1 VFARRPPK
9 HACTNKLIALEA
21 GHDTLTGVS
30 PRASKSSV
38 LSQDELAAWSGFVRA
53 HSYLV
58 RELDKDLQRSHR
70 LGQSSYQVLLQ
81 LAIAPRGRLR
91 MTALADAVLLSP
103 SGLTRLVDQ
112 LEREGLVVRERRED
126 DARSYD
132 AVLSPQG
139 RKLAKAATQANLRRV
154 RELFIDRLSEAQ
166 ITQLIAIWTAV
177 DPQFA
182 APRPALLL
190 LTQKG
195 V

>member
-1 VFARRPPK
+1 
-9 HACTNKLIALEA
+9 
-21 GHDTLTGVS
+21 
-30 PRASKSSV
+30 
-38 LSQDELAAWSGFVRA
+38 
-53 HSYLV
+53 
-58 RELDKDLQRSHR
+58 
-70 LGQSSYQVLLQ
+70 VLLQ

-132 AVLSPQG
+132 AVLSSKG
-139 RKLAKAATQANLRRV
+139 RKLAKAATKANLRRV

-190 LTQKG
+190 LTQTG
-195 V
+195 SD

>member
-1 VFARRPPK
+1 MGRGDGYP
-9 HACTNKLIALEA
+9 
-21 GHDTLTGVS
+21 DGVS

-38 LSQDELAAWSGFVRA
+38 LSRDELAAWSGFVRA

-112 LEREGLVVRERRED
+112 LEREGLVARERRED

-139 RKLAKAATQANLRRV
+139 RKLAKAATQAHLRRV

-190 LTQKG
+190 LTQ
-195 V
+195 

>member
-1 VFARRPPK
+1 
-9 HACTNKLIALEA
+9 
-21 GHDTLTGVS
+21 
-30 PRASKSSV
+30 
-38 LSQDELAAWSGFVRA
+38 
-53 HSYLV
+53 
-58 RELDKDLQRSHR
+58 
-70 LGQSSYQVLLQ
+70 
-81 LAIAPRGRLR
+81 

-132 AVLSPQG
+132 AVLSRQG
-139 RKLAKAATQANLRRV
+139 RKLAKAATQAHLRRV

-182 APRPALLL
+182 APRPALLR
-190 LTQKG
+190 LTQ
-195 V
+195 